1 MKIKNMLPKL
11 ATVLLL
17 VVVLASCEEDI
28 DIIGSEIVGENTFI
42 EPDQTNSVIAYS
54 RKLLPIQTNGLSAY
68 QLGIN
73 NNPIY
78 GKSTVNL
85 LSQVT
90 LGATEPTFGENTSL
104 DSVVLYI
111 PFFSESETVGEDT
124 LNYTLDSVYG
134 EDPINISMFESN
146 YFLRDLDPETGFQET
161 QNYYSDLGRT
171 FDNNPSLLG
180 DLIFEIEDFVPSD
193 EGYSFTTNETGADGD
208 PIVETLG
215 PGLRANLP
223 VEFFQ
228 QKIIDMEGSPELLS
242 NNNFKNF
249 FRGIYFKA
257 ASATENGNLFL
268 FDPSEANITLYYSF
282 DDEDDEDD
290 GRDEGSLEL
299 NFGGINVSLF
309 EDELPQ
315 NIQTAIANPD
325 VENGDENLYVKG
337 GDGIT
342 GVIQLF
348 GREDLLNA
356 NLESGPNGVPDELDI
371 LRDQKPLINEANL
384 VFYVD
389 KNKTSALENE
399 PERVIIFDATNGT
412 VLIDYALDPANTEQP
427 LTHKTN
433 HLGTLQ
439 KDGSD
444 NGDFYKI
451 RLTTHVS
458 NLINNDSTNVPL
470 GLLVTDNVVQ
480 PNFQD
485 LQNTQSPGLKE
496 VPGTSVLTP
505 KGTVLHGSN
514 SPNEE
519 RKLKL
524 QLFYTKPN

>member
-1 MKIKNMLPKL
+1 M
-11 ATVLLL
+11 
-17 VVVLASCEEDI
+17 
-28 DIIGSEIVGENTFI
+28 
-42 EPDQTNSVIAYS
+42 
-54 RKLLPIQTNGLSAY
+54 
-68 QLGIN
+68 
-73 NNPIY
+73 
-78 GKSTVNL
+78 
-85 LSQVT
+85 
-90 LGATEPTFGENTSL
+90 
-104 DSVVLYI
+104 
-111 PFFSESETVGEDT
+111 
-124 LNYTLDSVYG
+124 
-134 EDPINISMFESN
+134 
-146 YFLRDLDPETGFQET
+146 
-161 QNYYSDLGRT
+161 
-171 FDNNPSLLG
+171 
-180 DLIFEIEDFVPSD
+180 
-193 EGYSFTTNETGADGD
+193 
-208 PIVETLG
+208 
-215 PGLRANLP
+215 
-223 VEFFQ
+223 
-228 QKIIDMEGSPELLS
+228 
-242 NNNFKNF
+242 
-249 FRGIYFKA
+249 
-257 ASATENGNLFL
+257 
-268 FDPSEANITLYYSF
+268 
-282 DDEDDEDD
+282 
-290 GRDEGSLEL
+290 
-299 NFGGINVSLF
+299 
-309 EDELPQ
+309 
-315 NIQTAIANPD
+315 
-325 VENGDENLYVKG
+325 
-337 GDGIT
+337 
-342 GVIQLF
+342 
-348 GREDLLNA
+348 
-356 NLESGPNGVPDELDI
+356 
-371 LRDQKPLINEANL
+371 INEANL